1 MVELTLP
8 PVSVLLPATKA
19 SIWAVLAPV
28 VGLSPGST
36 SVPVVLLVEI
46 RMKATACQ
54 FPLMLLPVISAQ
66 LLTAAPPL
74 LPGATWMACIAA
86 AGAPGV
92 LSVSATGFFVGWP
105 FLFTS
110 HPAFL
115 FSHVTPPLTHP
126 L

>member
-36 SVPVVLLVEI
+36 SVPVVLLVVI

-54 FPLMLLPVISAQ
+54 FPLLLLPVISAQ

-74 LPGATWMACIAA
+74 LPGAKWMAGIAA
-86 AGAPGV
+86 RGALEV
-92 LSVSATGFFVGWP
+92 LSFSAKVLLLRWP
-105 FLFTS
+105 F
-110 HPAFL
+110 
-115 FSHVTPPLTHP
+115 
-126 L
+126 